1 MLQLQSASGVFAL
14 LGIAWALSENRR
26 AVSLRQ
32 AVIGLIVTL
41 LTAVALIKLPL
52 VAHAFG
58 AINDAVAAIS
68 AASRAGTSF
77 VFGYLGGGALPFDLK
92 APGADFILAFQA
104 LPVVLIMSVLTTLL
118 FYWRILPPV
127 VRGMAWLLER
137 TLGVGGAVGLSTA
150 ANIFLGM
157 VEAPLFIR
165 PYLAQLTRSELF
177 LVMTGGMAGI
187 AGTVLVLY
195 ATLLAPLVPD
205 AGAHFVIA
213 SVLGAPA
220 AILISLIMVP
230 ETSDKRTGG
239 TLAEPRVA
247 LREPRVA
254 LRDPDMHASST
265 MDAIVK
271 GTTAGL
277 ELLLNIVAMLI
288 VLVAL
293 VYLANAI
300 LGLLP
305 NVGGAA
311 ISMQRMLGY
320 AMAPVCWLMGLPWP
334 QAVTAGSLMG
344 VKTVLNELIA
354 YVDLSKLGPDALDP
368 RSRLIML
375 YAMCGFANF
384 GSLGIMIGGLGT
396 MAPGRRDEINSLG
409 LKSIVSGT
417 LTTCLMGAIVGV
429 LN

>member
-1 MLQLQSASGVFAL
+1 
-14 LGIAWALSENRR
+14 
-26 AVSLRQ
+26 
-32 AVIGLIVTL
+32 
-41 LTAVALIKLPL
+41 
-52 VAHAFG
+52 
-58 AINDAVAAIS
+58 
-68 AASRAGTSF
+68 
-77 VFGYLGGGALPFDLK
+77 
-92 APGADFILAFQA
+92 
-104 LPVVLIMSVLTTLL
+104 MSVLTTLL
-118 FYWRILPPV
+118 FYWRILPPM

-195 ATLLAPLVPD
+195 ATLLAPLIPD
-205 AGAHFVIA
+205 AAAHFVIA

-230 ETSDKRTGG
+230 ETGERRTGG
-239 TLAEPRVA
+239 A
-247 LREPRVA
+247 LGA
-254 LRDPDMHASST
+254 PDMHASST

-271 GTTAGL
+271 GTVAGL

-300 LGLLP
+300 LGVLP
-305 NVGGAA
+305 ALGAER
-311 ISMQRMLGY
+311 ISLQRMLGY
-320 AMAPVCWLMGLPWP
+320 VMAPVCWLMGLPWP
-334 QAVTAGSLMG
+334 QAITAGSLMG
-344 VKTVLNELIA
+344 IKTVLNELIA
-354 YVDLSKLGPDALDP
+354 YVELSKLGPDALDS

-384 GSLGIMIGGLGT
+384 ASLGIMIGGLGT
-396 MAPGRRDEINSLG
+396 MAPERRDEINSLG

-429 LN
+429 LA